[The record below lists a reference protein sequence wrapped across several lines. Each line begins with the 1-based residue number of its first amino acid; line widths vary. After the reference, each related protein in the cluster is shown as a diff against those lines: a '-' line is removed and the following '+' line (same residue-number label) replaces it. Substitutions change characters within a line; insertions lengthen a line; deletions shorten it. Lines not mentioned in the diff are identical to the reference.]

1 MNDGLEVEPWLKAP
15 LAKARPENRNRSE
28 RTPRLLLPQN
38 LPCIG
43 RRGDLAELDRALRAA
58 QGGMGSTWVFTG
70 PAGIGKSRLL
80 REVEQLGLRRGFRA
94 LWGYSLPHSATA
106 LFPFDQILRHL
117 DDGTRTRS
125 AGWPKS
131 IAHRFLALTE
141 AIERAA
147 DRQPLLL
154 LLDDLNDGDAESVR
168 MVALL
173 ARLFARQR
181 VVLAAAFRRDVDV
194 GEGSPGGADAAL
206 TTAQRAG
213 FIRTVGLKPLEE
225 HDRLTFLEAYL
236 GGSADRPDSDDRV
249 EHLVRRVGG
258 NPYFLVETVAQL
270 VAEGEIVRTRAGW
283 RLTPE
288 ASVRAPD
295 PSGRDDVPVNVRK
308 LILDRYARLTPAA
321 QETVR
326 LAALLGAEFDTAP
339 LAAALELPASELLAL
354 LNQLVAAGWPIR
366 ADPRRH
372 GRFVFEHTL
381 LQECLADLAAVR
393 RDPRSARRLELWWEE
408 HRPGDL
414 ITLIRLRLAL
424 EEEEAAVVA
433 VGERVRSAMTNWESR
448 LVPGL
453 LSWVGK
459 SLSPGGGADQNLTRI
474 YLEVTQTL
482 RERLEFDVCA
492 KLLID
497 LRERDVPDATRW
509 RVDLWRLETEVRHG
523 AAAALAGLAE
533 FERGLPAGATERS
546 PELSLEIAYMHGIM
560 ALWSHPPREAW
571 REIQGVLRRM
581 GSSGHVFERCRLYEN
596 GVVALSNLGQL
607 GEARRVLRKARR
619 LARRSGLLEGPV
631 GATFAHC
638 QAILDRIALDGT
650 MSARSLRRVVA
661 NYRRLALPAL
671 EAEALAELGSA
682 EMALRRFGPCR
693 EHLAEA
699 IRVGGRLGIESLV
712 GYARVLGGT
721 VDLYE
726 GKWEAARESLEEARR
741 LFEASPTTPLGP
753 VIKVDLAWART
764 ETGEAAAVRTELLA
778 LTEGPR
784 AVPFAYEPEA
794 LRVLARAHE
803 LENDQAGSRRA
814 LRRAIACSRRIGDW
828 PNLVGSMKESAIW
841 ARVHSTAREA
851 ARWEKHAREIARK
864 HRLRWDTDWG
874 GIAFRRELPGATSSL
889 GGQGLPLKRP
899 TPVGPRLTDM
909 VLRCIA
915 RGAGG
920 RTTGTGSAPDPRGIT
935 QLGIAQSIGVSRNRF
950 AKALGRLERRG
961 WILRRAVRFEGSPR
975 RVLAYTITSTG
986 SRALRQRVSE
996 GDPSERLPVR

>member
-1 MNDGLEVEPWLKAP
+1 M
-15 LAKARPENRNRSE
+15 
-28 RTPRLLLPQN
+28 
-38 LPCIG
+38 
-43 RRGDLAELDRALRAA
+43 
-58 QGGMGSTWVFTG
+58 
-70 PAGIGKSRLL
+70 
-80 REVEQLGLRRGFRA
+80 
-94 LWGYSLPHSATA
+94 
-106 LFPFDQILRHL
+106 
-117 DDGTRTRS
+117 
-125 AGWPKS
+125 
-131 IAHRFLALTE
+131 AH
-141 AIERAA
+141 
-147 DRQPLLL
+147 
-154 LLDDLNDGDAESVR
+154 
-168 MVALL
+168 
-173 ARLFARQR
+173 
-181 VVLAAAFRRDVDV
+181 
-194 GEGSPGGADAAL
+194 PGG
-206 TTAQRAG
+206 
-213 FIRTVGLKPLEE
+213 
-225 HDRLTFLEAYL
+225 
-236 GGSADRPDSDDRV
+236 S
-249 EHLVRRVGG
+249 
-258 NPYFLVETVAQL
+258 
-270 VAEGEIVRTRAGW
+270 
-283 RLTPE
+283 
-288 ASVRAPD
+288 
-295 PSGRDDVPVNVRK
+295 
-308 LILDRYARLTPAA
+308 
-321 QETVR
+321 
-326 LAALLGAEFDTAP
+326 
-339 LAAALELPASELLAL
+339 
-354 LNQLVAAGWPIR
+354 
-366 ADPRRH
+366 RRH

-393 RDPRSARRLELWWEE
+393 RDPQSAHRLELWWEE

-523 AAAALAGLAE
+523 AAAALPGLAE

-560 ALWSHPPREAW
+560 ALWSHPPGRPGGRSRGFSDGWGPRGTSSNAADST
-571 REIQGVLRRM
+571 RT
-581 GSSGHVFERCRLYEN
+581 GSSPSPTSANWARL
-596 GVVALSNLGQL
+596 
-607 GEARRVLRKARR
+607 RRVLRKARR

-650 MSARSLRRVVA
+650 MSARSLQRVVA

-699 IRVGGRLGIESLV
+699 IRVGGRLGIESHV
-712 GYARVLGGT
+712 GYARVLDGT

-726 GKWEAARESLEEARR
+726 GKWEAAQESLEEAPR

-803 LENDQAGSRRA
+803 RENNRASSRRA

-841 ARVHSTAREA
+841 ARVHGTAREA

-874 GIAFRRELPGATSSL
+874 GIAFQRELPGATSSL

-915 RGAGG
+915 RGAGVE
-920 RTTGTGSAPDPRGIT
+920 RREQDPRRI
-935 QLGIAQSIGVSRNRF
+935 LGASPSSGSPNRSVSRET
-950 AKALGRLERRG
+950 A
-961 WILRRAVRFEGSPR
+961 SPR
-975 RVLAYTITSTG
+975 RWGASNAGDG
-986 SRALRQRVSE
+986 SSVAPCVSR
-996 GDPSERLPVR
+996 GRRGGSSPIR